1 MVRRTA
7 FTLIELLVVI
17 AIIAVLIGLLLPAV
31 QKVREAAAR
40 MSCSNNLKQL
50 GLAAHNYHSTFNVL
64 PPGVNLPNFASP
76 PAGVGPAPV
85 ANQTFNFLEALLPSL
100 EQNNIYSK
108 MNFQAPNNLASPT
121 KWDSQYNVGNC
132 DVAGAPGSTVVK
144 TFLCPSDTGIQQTTW
159 TNKGILYTFGANS
172 YGGNAGTISFYVS
185 SMTNDGIFY
194 INSKVT
200 LPGITDGT
208 SNTIMFGERK
218 RKDDVYNAIYDDFQ
232 NRSGWAWAN
241 SLPGFDYLFGTQVPI
256 NWLMPPSAIA
266 NKDAGFV
273 FEDERFN
280 AYGSFHTGGANFCF
294 ADGSVRFLPD
304 STPLTVLQPLGT
316 RSGGEVINGSTF

>member
-1 MVRRTA
+1 MVRRTG

-50 GLAAHNYHSTFNVL
+50 GLAAHNYHSTFSVL
-64 PPGVNLPNFASP
+64 PPGVNLPGFNPP

-132 DVAGAPGSTVVK
+132 DVAGAPGSTPIK
-144 TFLCPSDTGIQQTTW
+144 TFLCPSDPGIQQSTW

-172 YGGNAGTISFYVS
+172 YGGCAGTIAFFTS

-194 INSKVT
+194 VNSKVSLT
-200 LPGITDGT
+200 AITDGT
-208 SNTIMFGERK
+208 SNTILLGERM
-218 RKDDVYNAIYDDFQ
+218 RKDPVYNTVYNDDFQ

-241 SLPGFDYLFGTQVPI
+241 SNAGFDYLFGTQVPI
-256 NWLMPPSAIA
+256 NWVMPAGTTSDP
-266 NKDAGFV
+266 GFV
-273 FEDERFN
+273 LEDQRFN
-280 AYGSFHTGGANFCF
+280 AFGSFHTAGANFCF

-316 RSGGEVINGSTF
+316 RAGGEVINGSAFQ

>member
-50 GLAAHNYHSTFNVL
+50 GLATHNYHSTFNVL
-64 PPGVNLPNFASP
+64 PPGVNLPGFNPP
-76 PAGVGPAPV
+76 PAGVGAAPV
-85 ANQTFNFLEALLPSL
+85 LGQTFNFLEALLPSL

-108 MNFQAPNNLASPT
+108 MNFTAPNNSST
-121 KWDSQYNVGNC
+121 KGKWDSQYNVGNC
-132 DVAGAPGSTVVK
+132 DVAGAPGSTIVK
-144 TFLCPSDTGIQQTTW
+144 TFLCPSDPGIQQSTW
-159 TNKGILYTFGANS
+159 TANGGTLYTFGANS
-172 YGGNAGTISFYVS
+172 YGGSAGTIAFFTS

-200 LPGITDGT
+200 LQGVTDGT
-208 SNTIMFGERK
+208 SNTILMGERR
-218 RKDDVYNAIYDDFQ
+218 RKDDVYNVVYKDDFQ

-241 SLPGFDYLFGTQVPI
+241 SNAGFDYLFGTQVPI
-256 NWLMPPSAIA
+256 NWVMPAGTTSDP
-266 NKDAGFV
+266 GFV
-273 FEDERFN
+273 LEDERFN

-316 RSGGEVINGSTF
+316 RSGGEVINGSAF